1 MAGPSGRHTK
11 IGSKGIST
19 VGIGSGLGVNSDMKI
34 QENYKHES
42 YRTAN
47 LSKSIPREIFPSQ
60 TSSIESEIKGLRK
73 TDRSDNIL
81 LGLGKDN

>member
-34 QENYKHES
+34 QENYKH
-42 YRTAN
+42 
-47 LSKSIPREIFPSQ
+47 
-60 TSSIESEIKGLRK
+60 
-73 TDRSDNIL
+73 
-81 LGLGKDN
+81 